1 MIRSIVQL
9 DLNVNYLK
17 PARTP
22 FTIAPL
28 IPAST
33 AGMYSLGYSTAD
45 NLVDELIAL
54 TGLVWLNVDLN
65 VTVLTLTT

>member
-9 DLNVNYLK
+9 NLNVNYLE
-17 PARTP
+17 ACEN
-22 FTIAPL
+22 TILHSAL
-28 IPAST
+28 DT
-33 AGMYSLGYSTAD
+33 CVNCRNVFLRNSTAD